1 MTMLRIFLAC
11 IGVALALAAQAQPFP
26 SKPIRIVL
34 AYAAGGPTDF
44 LARTVGEKV
53 SARLGQPVL
62 VEARPGANERIATEH
77 LLRSP
82 ADGYTVLLVAPPHAT
97 NPALFQMNYDAQK
110 EITGL
115 IHLINIPPLITTH
128 PSSGLQNFGD
138 LVKAA
143 KAKPGEL
150 TYGTPG
156 NATSNHL
163 LMELLGLLADIKMQ
177 HIPFKGD
184 SPAVTELLGGRITVS
199 LNTVTA
205 GITHVKAGRLRA
217 LGIASR
223 ERSPLLPEV
232 PTLYEQGYPE
242 AVVTTWFGLV
252 IHAQTP
258 RDIVNRLNAEFD
270 AALQMPDVREKIGA
284 VGMVPVGGPAEQ
296 FTAHI
301 RAEAERWGRVVK
313 TRGIKAE

>member
-1 MTMLRIFLAC
+1 LA
-11 IGVALALAAQAQPFP
+11 VLFFAATAAFGQSFP
-26 SKPIRIVL
+26 SKPVRIVL

-53 SARLGQPVL
+53 SARVGQPVL
-62 VEARPGANERIATEH
+62 VEARPGANERVATEH
-77 LLRSP
+77 VLRSP

-97 NPALFQMNYDAQK
+97 NPSLFQMSYDAQK
-110 EITGL
+110 EMTGL
-115 IHLINIPPLITTH
+115 IHLINIPPMITTH
-128 PSSGLQNFGD
+128 PASGLQNFND

-143 KAKPGEL
+143 KAKPGEM

-163 LMELLGLLADIKMQ
+163 MMELLGLIADVRMQ

-184 SPAVTELLGGRITVS
+184 SPAITELLGGRLTVS
-199 LNTVTA
+199 ANTVTA
-205 GITHVKAGRLRA
+205 GIQHVKAGRLRA
-217 LGIASR
+217 IGIASR

-232 PTLYEQGYPE
+232 PTLHEQGFPE

-252 IHAQTP
+252 IHGQTP
-258 RDIVNRLNAEFD
+258 REHIHKLNAEFD
-270 AALQMPDVREKIGA
+270 AALQMPDVREKIMA
-284 VGMVPVGGPAEQ
+284 VGMLPVGGPPEQ
-296 FTAHI
+296 FSAHI

>member
-1 MTMLRIFLAC
+1 MFKILLATLSL
-11 IGVALALAAQAQPFP
+11 VFALPVYGQAFP

-44 LARTVGEKV
+44 LARTLGDKV
-53 SARLGQPVL
+53 AARVGQPVL
-62 VEARPGANERIATEH
+62 VEARPGANERVASEH
-77 LLRSP
+77 VLRSP
-82 ADGYTVLLVAPPHAT
+82 PDGHTVLLVAPPHAI
-97 NPALFQMNYDAQK
+97 NPSLFQMNYDGQK
-110 EITGL
+110 DLTGL
-115 IHLINIPPLITTH
+115 IHLINIPPMITTH
-128 PSSGLQNFGD
+128 PGSGLQNFRD
-138 LVKAA
+138 LVNAA

-163 LMELLGLLADIKMQ
+163 MMELLGLIAEIRMQ

-184 SPAVTELLGGRITVS
+184 APAITELLGGRLTVS
-199 LNTVTA
+199 ANTVTA
-205 GITHVKAGRLRA
+205 GIQHVKAGRLRA
-217 LGIASR
+217 IGIASR

-232 PTLYEQGYPE
+232 PTLYEQGFPD

-252 IHAQTP
+252 IHGQTP
-258 RDIVNRLNAEFD
+258 REYVQRLNTEFD
-270 AALQMPDVREKIGA
+270 AALQMADVREKIMA
-284 VGMVPVGGPAEQ
+284 VGMMPVGGPAEQ
-296 FTAHI
+296 FAAHI

>member
-1 MTMLRIFLAC
+1 MDRKC
-11 IGVALALAAQAQPFP
+11 LAAAAAFWVLTAMPALAQPFP
-26 SKPIRIVL
+26 SKPIRMVL

-44 LARTVGEKV
+44 LARTIGEKV
-53 SARLGQPVL
+53 SARVGQPVL
-62 VEARPGANERIATEH
+62 VEARPGANERVATEH
-77 LLRSP
+77 VLRSP

-97 NPALFQMNYDAQK
+97 NPSLFQMNYDAQK
-110 EITGL
+110 DLSGL

-128 PSSGLQNFGD
+128 PASGLHSFND

-150 TYGTPG
+150 TFGTPG

-163 LMELLGLLADIKMQ
+163 LMELLGLIAD
-177 HIPFKGD
+177 
-184 SPAVTELLGGRITVS
+184 S
-199 LNTVTA
+199 
-205 GITHVKAGRLRA
+205 
-217 LGIASR
+217 
-223 ERSPLLPEV
+223 ERSTLLPEV
-232 PTLYEQGYPE
+232 PTLYEQGFPD

-258 RDIVNRLNAEFD
+258 RDIIHRLNAAFD
-270 AALQMPDVREKIGA
+270 AALHTPEVREKIGA
-284 VGMVPVGGPAEQ
+284 VGMVPVGGSAEQ

-313 TRGIKAE
+313 TRGIRAE

>member
-1 MTMLRIFLAC
+1 MKKFLTVLAC
-11 IGVALALAAQAQPFP
+11 ALALPVAAQTFP

-34 AYAAGGPTDF
+34 AYTGGGPTDF

-53 SARLGQPVL
+53 SQRVGQPVL
-62 VEARPGANERIATEH
+62 VEPRPGANERVATEH
-77 LLRSP
+77 VLRSP
-82 ADGYTVLLVAPPHAT
+82 ADGYTVLLVAPPHAI
-97 NPALFQMNYDAQK
+97 NPSLFKMNYDAQK

-115 IHLINIPPLITTH
+115 IHLINIPPMITTN
-128 PSSGLQNFGD
+128 PATGLKDFRD
-138 LVKAA
+138 LVKLA
-143 KAKPGEL
+143 KEKPGTV
-150 TYGTPG
+150 TYGTAG

-163 LMELLGLLADIKMQ
+163 MFELLGLLAGVELQ

-184 SPAVTELLGGRITVS
+184 APAITELLGGRITAS
-199 LNTVTA
+199 ANTITA
-205 GITHVKAGRLRA
+205 GLQHVRAGRLHA

-232 PTLYEQGYPE
+232 PTFHEQGFPE

-258 RDIVNRLNAEFD
+258 RELIHKLNAEFD
-270 AALQMPDVREKIGA
+270 AALKMPDVREKLQA
-284 VGMVPVGGPAEQ
+284 VGMVPVGGPPEQ

-301 RAEAERWGRVVK
+301 RAEGERWGRVVK